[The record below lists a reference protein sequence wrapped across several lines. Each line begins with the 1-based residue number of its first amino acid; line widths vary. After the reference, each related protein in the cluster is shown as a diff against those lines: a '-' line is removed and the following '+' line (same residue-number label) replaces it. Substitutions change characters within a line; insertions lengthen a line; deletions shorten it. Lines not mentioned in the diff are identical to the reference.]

1 MWKYKS
7 DYHITDAGVCISK
20 CFPALY
26 QIFCGD
32 VDICEDKQ
40 SNVSNIEEESKTG
53 CNISSEMEKLS
64 SLETDIDNYDLSFAA
79 NAKCER
85 AFLSDDEDEEISDA
99 TIKQQINDILIS
111 DDIQPESGNDYR

>member
-32 VDICEDKQ
+32 VDICEDYQ
-40 SNVSNIEEESKTG
+40 Y
-53 CNISSEMEKLS
+53 
-64 SLETDIDNYDLSFAA
+64 LEQPNW
-79 NAKCER
+79 K
-85 AFLSDDEDEEISDA
+85 
-99 TIKQQINDILIS
+99 NDIGYIRVAHNIHTRL
-111 DDIQPESGNDYR
+111 NK